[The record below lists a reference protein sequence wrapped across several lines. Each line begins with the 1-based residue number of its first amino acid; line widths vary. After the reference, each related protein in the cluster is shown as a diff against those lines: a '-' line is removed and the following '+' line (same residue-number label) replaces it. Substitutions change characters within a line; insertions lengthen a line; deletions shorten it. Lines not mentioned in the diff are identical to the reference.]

1 MAYDIVFIGE
11 MGMGTIVPFDG
22 TPFTDECSPVVFSAS
37 AASCLGKRVAAVTR
51 VPGNRADLL
60 DPFRASGVHVFARP
74 GEIGQYRVVFATA
87 NVDERQPFLVK
98 AGDSVTIGEVPP
110 LGPCLVHLCCMGG
123 QESQIELI
131 YALKR
136 RGFRLSLD
144 MQGLVLQPDP
154 ETGAVVPGDFREKKK
169 VLGMADFAKLD
180 AVEAR
185 ALTEKETTEEQ
196 AAMLEAWGSRETIIT
211 SSEGVFARGGRK
223 SAFAKFSNRATRGRM
238 GRGDTVMGSYLA
250 YRLDH
255 GIEESVEFAA
265 AVASIKLESPG
276 PFRGTKEEVMERM
289 KARD

>member
-11 MGMGTIVPFDG
+11 MGIGTIVPFDG

-74 GEIGQYRVVFATA
+74 GEIGRYRVIFATA

-98 AGDSVTIGEVPP
+98 AGDSVTIGDVPP
-110 LGPCLVHLCCMGG
+110 LGPCLVHLCCMGRLD
-123 QESQIELI
+123 SQIELI
-131 YALKR
+131 HALKG

-154 ETGAVVPGDFREKKK
+154 ATGAVRPGDVREKKE
-169 VLGMADFAKLD
+169 VLGMADFVKLD

-185 ALTEKETTEEQ
+185 ALTGSGATGDQ
-196 AAMLEAWGSRETIIT
+196 AAMLEAWGSRETVIT
-211 SSEGVFARGGRK
+211 SSQGVFARSDGK
-223 SAFAKFSNRATRGRM
+223 SAFAKFSNRVTRGRM
-238 GRGDTVMGSYLA
+238 GRGDTVMGAYLA

-255 GIEESVEFAA
+255 DVEESVEFAT

-276 PFRGTKEEVMERM
+276 PFRGTKEEAMERM
-289 KARD
+289 IKAK